1 MNTEVTIWTVTGK
14 QIGKPIMERGLPRCS
29 SQPVAHPDDRR

>member
-1 MNTEVTIWTVTGK
+1 MYTDVTIWIVTGK
-14 QIGKPIMERGLPRCS
+14 QTMERGLPGCS